1 MKTKVKNN
9 GIGKWIFELRKQK
22 QITEKELSRGLCSLA
37 EFRKIESGEKE
48 VEKTLLDALLERMG
62 QTTNNFSIIL
72 EKEQYQLYELRNQIQ
87 EAYLIG
93 DNKKLQEKMQK
104 LKEKN
109 LNRSQCDKQF
119 YCKMKFLMGEYLY
132 NGLDE
137 MEKVLIGIIQITI
150 PQFKIE
156 KVSEY
161 YLCLEEISLC
171 CLLAS
176 MYQQYKEKKKAKI
189 LLENLVICMD
199 RRYQDAEEKVQ
210 IYPQVVLLLL
220 QVYDVKAENEKWIAF
235 CQKTINLLAENGILT
250 LMDELL
256 ECYKVGLEERIA
268 KGQRQFTKLEELVY
282 KNVCMGLKSI
292 REIKQEYQIDYE
304 KREFFVIKQEY
315 NEVFLLQEMI
325 LDYRKRAKKS
335 QNQLSE
341 KIGIEPETISRYESG
356 KRRPSYKTYQILVE
370 EIGIPKDKYGVI
382 LPVEDYILYERIRQ
396 VERYLFRREFLA
408 AQQLFLEIEP
418 LIPKEKAEN
427 QQYCIRTQTIL
438 DFYLHG
444 LKEREK
450 LKRLEQAIRLTLPQY
465 NALEENFLE
474 YHIPSRYETILLN
487 NISASYI
494 RLGQNKQA
502 VTILK
507 AILKAY
513 QKSEI
518 KEEYHLSAITLT
530 EVSYS
535 KCIGNTKN
543 YEEALKEIEKILRMN
558 LQFGKGNMIPYLIY
572 IKGWNIL
579 KKNENSL
586 SKEQKN
592 ACMKYY
598 QQAYWI
604 SGFMNNFALQQKIEC
619 LYKKDFKEKLI

>member
-1 MKTKVKNN
+1 MKND
-9 GIGKWIFELRKQK
+9 GIGKLIFELRKQE
-22 QITEKELSRGLCSLA
+22 QITEKELSQGLCSLA
-37 EFRKIESGEKE
+37 EFRKIEAGERK
-48 VEKTLLDALLERMG
+48 VEKTLLDALLGRMG
-62 QTTNNFSIIL
+62 RAADNFFIIL

-93 DNKKLQEKMQK
+93 DNKKLQEKMEK

-109 LNRSQCDKQF
+109 LNRSRCDKQF
-119 YCKMKFLMGEYLY
+119 YYKMKFLMGEYLY

-137 MEKVLIGIIQITI
+137 MEEVLVGIIQITI

-156 KVSEY
+156 KVSGY

-176 MYQQYKEKKKAKI
+176 MYQQYKERRKAKI
-189 LLENLVICMD
+189 LLENLIACID
-199 RRYQDAEEKVQ
+199 RRYQDTEEKVQ
-210 IYPQVVLLLL
+210 IYPQVILLLL
-220 QVYDVKAENEKWIAF
+220 QVYDVKIENEKWITF
-235 CQKTINLLAENGILT
+235 CQKTIDLLAENGILT

-256 ECYKVGLEERIA
+256 ECYKVGLEEKIA

-282 KNVCMGLKSI
+282 QNVSMGLKSI
-292 REIKQEYQIDYE
+292 QELKQEYQIDYG

-325 LDYRKRAKKS
+325 LDYRKRVKKS
-335 QNQLSE
+335 QNQLSQ

-356 KRRPSYKTYQILVE
+356 KRKPSDKIYQILVE
-370 EIGIPKDKYGVI
+370 EIGIPKEKYGVI
-382 LPVEDYILYERIRQ
+382 LPVEDYTLYKKIRK
-396 VERYLFRREFLA
+396 VERYLLRREFLA

-444 LKEREK
+444 LKEQEK
-450 LKRLEQAIRLTLPQY
+450 LKRLEQAMRLTIPKY
-465 NALEENFLE
+465 NALEENFLK
-474 YHIPSRYETILLN
+474 YHIPSRYETTLLN
-487 NISASYI
+487 NIAASYI
-494 RLGQNKQA
+494 KLGQNKQA
-502 VTILK
+502 IIILK
-507 AILKAY
+507 AILKVY
-513 QKSEI
+513 QESEI

-535 KCIGNTKN
+535 KCIGNMGN
-543 YEEALKEIEKILRMN
+543 YKEALDEIEKTLRMN

-572 IKGWNIL
+572 EKGWNIW
-579 KKNENSL
+579 KNNEDSL
-586 SKEQKN
+586 SKEKRN
-592 ACMKYY
+592 ACMKCY

-604 SGFMNNFALQQKIEC
+604 SGFMNNFVLQQKIEY
-619 LYKKDFKEKLI
+619 LYKKDFKKKLV